1 MARLLDNLHSGIEE
15 PQRFSIGLVIHHG
28 GQNPLEH
35 GVPKERMREIHT
47 SRLTEPKN
55 DLLNTPSIRH
65 NIYYYFKRR
74 ILFAGSDIYLTL

>member
-1 MARLLDNLHSGIEE
+1 
-15 PQRFSIGLVIHHG
+15 
-28 GQNPLEH
+28 
-35 GVPKERMREIHT
+35 MREIHT
-47 SRLTEPKN
+47 SRLTELKN